1 MRKSALFP
9 TVAALTATVAVA
21 QFKAGT
27 PPKSGGHV
35 QGPQAENAAPLQITT
50 PSQVET
56 QLSQAPRISRNEAQ
70 KLVKAGKA
78 VYIDVRSLETYNK
91 GHLPGA
97 LSIPGSQL
105 LHRLQELPTGKK
117 LITDRK
123 STRLNSS
130 HANISYAVFCLKKKK
145 KTYIVYQRSSKQ
157 RPKLSDF
164 GGNICQAM
172 TI

>member
-1 MRKSALFP
+1 MRKYALFA

-35 QGPQAENAAPLQITT
+35 AGPQAQNAGPLQITT
-50 PSQVET
+50 PSQTET
-56 QLSQAPRISRNEAQ
+56 QLSQAPRISRDEAQ

-105 LHRLQELPTGKK
+105 LHRLQELPQGKK
-117 LITDRK
+117 LITYCACVEEH
-123 STRLNSS
+123 TAAVAVLNLRS
-130 HANISYAVFCLKKKK
+130 HNIKNAAALLGGWNDW
-145 KTYIVYQRSSKQ
+145 KTAGLPIEPIR
-157 RPKLSDF
+157 R
-164 GGNICQAM
+164 
-172 TI
+172 